1 MLGTALLA
9 FLAAFISLG
18 GNYIFGQCMSERPLV
33 AGLVAGLIFGDVPTG
48 VMVGAA
54 LEAIFMGAV
63 NVGGAVTAEP
73 VTATTLAVVF
83 VVVMHMDQGVAIALA
98 VPIGLLAGLLYMFL
112 HLSVSSLAAPLIDKA
127 AASGKERN
135 INLVHFIGWI
145 VKYGICCIPV
155 FLGVLVGAEPVS
167 QMISQIPSTVIA
179 GFTASGNL
187 LPAVGMAMLLKMLW
201 DKKLAVYFLLG
212 FIMVSYLN
220 LPMVGVAAFGAVI
233 VVVTALRDKEG
244 LDLKNLF
251 SKVPKQISDQSQS
264 SADSDEEA
272 FFA

>member
-33 AGLVAGLIFGDVPTG
+33 AGLVAGAIFGNIPAG
-48 VMVGAA
+48 VMIGAA

-63 NVGGAVTAEP
+63 NIGGAVTAEP
-73 VTATTLAVVF
+73 VTAMTLAVVF

-98 VPIGLLAGLLYMFL
+98 VPIGLLAGLFYMFM
-112 HLSVSSLAAPLIDKA
+112 HLSVSSLGAPLIDRA
-127 AASGKERN
+127 AASGKESR
-135 INLVHFIGWI
+135 IKLVHFGGWA
-145 VKYGICCIPV
+145 VKYGLCCLPT
-155 FLGVLVGAEPVS
+155 FFGVLLGAEPVS
-167 QMISQIPSTVIA
+167 QMISQIPATIIA

-212 FIMVSYLN
+212 FILVSYLG
-220 LPMVGVAAFGAVI
+220 LPMVGVAAFGI
-233 VVVTALRDKEG
+233 VVVVVTSLRDKEVF
-244 LDLKNLF
+244 DLEKAKGTIDVADGASPAI
-251 SKVPKQISDQSQS
+251 SK
-264 SADSDEEA
+264 SDEEA

>member
-9 FLAAFISLG
+9 MLAAFISIG
-18 GNYIFGQCMSERPLV
+18 SNYLFGQCMSERPLV
-33 AGLVAGLIFGDVPTG
+33 AGLVAGVIFGDIPTG

-83 VVVMHMDQGVAIALA
+83 VSVMKMDQGVAIALA
-98 VPIGLLAGLLYMFL
+98 VPIGLLAGLLYEFI
-112 HLSVSSLAAPLIDKA
+112 HLSLSSLAAPLIDKA
-127 AASGKERN
+127 AASGKESN
-135 INLVHFIGWI
+135 IKLVHFLGWAI
-145 VKYGICCIPV
+145 KYGICCLPT

-167 QMISQIPSTVIA
+167 QMINNIPNTVIA
-179 GFTASGNL
+179 GFSASGNL

-212 FIMVSYLN
+212 FILISYIGLD
-220 LPMVGVAAFGAVI
+220 MVGVAAFAFVI
-233 VVVTALRDKEG
+233 VVVVALRDKEL
-244 LDLKNLF
+244 LDLK
-251 SKVPKQISDQSQS
+251 KQTM
-264 SADSDEEA
+264 SAQAAVAAAQDSRSSDEEA